1 MILLPIILA
10 AGQGSRMNSSLPKVL
25 HPIGGKAMLQHVI
38 DSCRQLDYEKL
49 VIIYGHGGDLVIEK
63 TSAPDIDWVLQAEQ
77 KGTGH
82 AVLQAQDFI
91 SDDNIVVIAYGDVP
105 LIKTETLNLL
115 VSKLSN
121 AALSVLTTKLDNPIG
136 YGRIIRD
143 DESKIK
149 AIVEEKDANENQK
162 LVNEV
167 NTGFIAARGNDLKR
181 WLNQIKP
188 NNNQAEYYLTDCI
201 ALAVAEGGLV
211 EAAVCDDPFEVQG
224 VNNRIQQAQL
234 ERAYQG
240 EQAQQL
246 MLEGATLADPLRID
260 VRGTLTVGKDVFIDV
275 NNVFI
280 GKNEIGDNV
289 TIHPGCVIENAIIGS
304 HTEIQANTII
314 ESAIIGSGCSVG
326 PFARVR
332 PNTVL
337 SDDAKVGNFVEIKK
351 SNIGKGS
358 KISHLSYIGDTVMG
372 ENVNIGAGTITCNY
386 DGANKFQTTIGNDV
400 FIGSDTQLVAPVT
413 VANGSTIGAGSTI
426 TKNTPEDELTLSR
439 SKQLTLKGWHRPTK
453 NK

>member
-1 MILLPIILA
+1 MKLLPIILA

-38 DSCRQLDYEKL
+38 DSCRQLDCEKL
-49 VIIYGHGGDLVIEK
+49 AIIYGHGGELVKEK
-63 TSAPDIDWVLQAEQ
+63 TDAADICWVLQAEQ

-82 AVLQAQDFI
+82 AVLQAENLI
-91 SDDNIVVIAYGDVP
+91 SDDNIVIIAYGDVP
-105 LIKTETLNLL
+105 LIKAETLNLL
-115 VSKLSN
+115 VSKLSD
-121 AALSVLTTKLDNPIG
+121 AVLSVLTTNLNNPTG

-143 DESKIK
+143 ENSRIK
-149 AIVEEKDANENQK
+149 AIVEEKDANHNQK
-162 LVNEV
+162 LVSEV
-167 NTGFIAARGNDLKR
+167 NTGFIAAKGNDLKR

-201 ALAVAEGGLV
+201 ALAVDEGGIV
-211 EAAVCDDPFEVQG
+211 EAVICDDPFEVQG
-224 VNNRIQQAQL
+224 VNNRVQQAQL
-234 ERAYQG
+234 ERAYQR

-246 MLEGATLADPLRID
+246 MLKGVTLADPLRIE
-260 VRGTLTVGKDVFIDV
+260 VRGSLSVGKDVFIDV

-289 TIHPGCVIENAIIGS
+289 TIHPGCVIENAVIGNNS
-304 HTEIQANTII
+304 EIQTNTVI

-351 SNIGKGS
+351 SSN
-358 KISHLSYIGDTVMG
+358 
-372 ENVNIGAGTITCNY
+372 
-386 DGANKFQTTIGNDV
+386 
-400 FIGSDTQLVAPVT
+400 
-413 VANGSTIGAGSTI
+413 
-426 TKNTPEDELTLSR
+426 R
-439 SKQLTLKGWHRPTK
+439 
-453 NK
+453 

>member
-1 MILLPIILA
+1 MKLLPIILA

-25 HPIGGKAMLQHVI
+25 HQIGGKSMLRHVI
-38 DSCRQLDYEKL
+38 DSCRQLDHEKL
-49 VIIYGHGGDLVIEK
+49 IIIYGHGGDLVKEQ
-63 TSAPDIDWVLQAEQ
+63 TTDSDIDWVLQAEQ

-82 AVLQAQDFI
+82 AVLQAHDCI
-91 SDDNIVVIAYGDVP
+91 PDDNIVVIAYGDVP
-105 LIKTETLNLL
+105 LIKSETLNLL
-115 VSKLSN
+115 VSKLSD
-121 AALSVLTTKLDNPIG
+121 ASLSVLTTKLNDPSG

-143 DESKIK
+143 ENSKIS

-162 LVNEV
+162 LVNEI
-167 NTGFIAARGNDLKR
+167 NTGFIAAKGKDLKR

-201 ALAVAEGGLV
+201 ALAVAEGSLV
-211 EAAVCDDPFEVQG
+211 EAAVCDDHNEVQG

-240 EQAQQL
+240 EQAEQL
-246 MLEGATLADPLRID
+246 MLKGVTLADPSRID
-260 VRGTLTVGKDVFIDV
+260 VRGTVTVGKDVFIDI

-280 GKNEIGDNV
+280 GDNQIGDNV
-289 TIHPGCVIENAIIGS
+289 TIHPGCVIENAVIGNHS
-304 HTEIQANTII
+304 EIHANSVI
-314 ESAIIGSGCSVG
+314 ESAKIGSRCSVG

-332 PNTVL
+332 PNTIL
-337 SDDAKVGNFVEIKK
+337 SDEAKVGNFVEIKK

-386 DGANKFQTTIGNDV
+386 DGVNKFQTTIGDDV
-400 FIGSDTQLVAPVT
+400 FIGSDTQLVAPVN
-413 VANGSTIGAGSTI
+413 VANRSTIGAGSTI
-426 TKNTPEDELTLSR
+426 TKNTPENELTLSR
-439 SKQLTLKGWHRPTK
+439 SKQLTLKGWQRPTK